1 MVSAFDGRINN
12 DQEELK
18 DTAKQPRPP
27 SDTAMT
33 SDLPADK
40 SRGVKDDVE
49 KADEADELD
58 GVYGDSRPRTPIVTG
73 PIIELRGREVIF
85 AIGVFFL
92 FAIVVGLIVVLA
104 SHKVTENAA
113 KSVTNAS
120 VNGTNRDGGGATGVG
135 PLAPVNCENQK
146 GNRSGEPVEGKKKD
160 DSNGTGSQCTGGDFS
175 ADWVVTA
182 ANLIQNMN
190 RSANPCDDFWEYS
203 CGGWLDRVEIPQG
216 VESIGVDSFLDARI
230 RRDIRTILESDVK
243 RNSPKSAERKFK
255 DLFRTCM
262 DVDAIENLGS
272 RPILDIVNQFG
283 GWAFLRKCTLLR

>member
-1 MVSAFDGRINN
+1 MVSAFDGRIN

-18 DTAKQPRPP
+18 DTGKSRP
-27 SDTAMT
+27 SIAMT

-40 SRGVKDDVE
+40 LRAKEDVE

-113 KSVTNAS
+113 KLTANASANTTDKEGVTVAVPPASVT
-120 VNGTNRDGGGATGVG
+120 
-135 PLAPVNCENQK
+135 CENLK
-146 GNRSGEPVEGKKKD
+146 GSEESNRSEAVNGKKKD
-160 DSNGTGSQCTGGDFS
+160 DSNATGSQCTGDFS

-190 RSANPCDDFWEYS
+190 RSANPCEDFWEYS
-203 CGGWLDRVEIPQG
+203 CGGWIDRVEIPQG
-216 VESIGVDSFLDARI
+216 AESIGVDSFLDARI
-230 RRDIRTILESDVK
+230 RNDIRTILESDVK
-243 RNSPKSAERKFK
+243 RNSARSAERKFK
-255 DLFRTCM
+255 DLFKTCM
-262 DVDAIENLGS
+262 NVDAIENLGS
-272 RPILDIVNQFG
+272 KPILDIVDHFG
-283 GWAFLRKCTLLR
+283 GWAFLRKWI